1 MMVRTTNC
9 KVVVRTH
16 IIMLEVATST
26 GTTLLLSV
34 TIMLSCCGCWS
45 GCIARSTSRN
55 GLTAIATTITVIEI
69 MLAGYTRYNLAMNG

>member
-1 MMVRTTNC
+1 MMVRTTNR

-26 GTTLLLSV
+26 GTTLLLLV
-34 TIMLSCCGCWS
+34 TIMLFMLWMLDWLYCKVDIQKWIDC
-45 GCIARSTSRN
+45 N
-55 GLTAIATTITVIEI
+55 GNNNYSDVI